1 MKYLRQFF
9 VILLFSFLGELL
21 HWLIPLQI
29 PASIYGLVLL
39 FAALLTNVVKRE
51 QVKECAG
58 LLINVMPVMFIPA
71 GVGLL
76 ESVDALL
83 PMLVPV
89 CVILPVST
97 VLVLAVS
104 GRVTQALM
112 RRGKTSKG
120 EVKS

>member
-112 RRGKTSKG
+112 RRGKASKG